1 MEKEFYI
8 DLADEKFYENTFEN
22 GLKCFVFPKKNFFE
36 KQVTFAV
43 NYGSVDNIF
52 YEDNK
57 IKEEPRGIAH
67 FIEHKLFEQE
77 DYNVFEEF
85 SKNGATSNA
94 FTNFNTTAYYF
105 NCTENFKKNCGILFD
120 FVSKPLFT
128 EENVKKEKDIIS
140 QEIKMYDDDPD
151 WKIYFN
157 MLKNMYFEHNIKND
171 IAGTVDSI
179 KNITHKALYENYN
192 NFYNYENSVI
202 VCAGDFDRKEL
213 YSSILENLKLNEKD
227 NNVKKILFNE
237 KDEIA
242 NGFIAEKMNI
252 ERTMFNFGIKDVF
265 KKFSISDRI
274 LSVKILLDIIC
285 GESSEL
291 YERLYEERLI
301 DKSFSYAYTCGRD
314 YGFAIISGFSESS
327 EIVGEFLLDEVVKLK
342 KSGIDKKLFELIK
355 NKHIGRF
362 IQGFNSIDGI
372 VSAQV
377 DFFTKNIT
385 LFDYCESLKNVSI
398 DDVEKTLYE
407 LFCENNIVLSLIEH

>member
-291 YERLYEERLI
+291 YERLYEKRLI

-385 LFDYCESLKNVSI
+385 LFDYCESLKNISI

>member
-179 KNITHKALYENYN
+179 KNITHKVLYENYN

-291 YERLYEERLI
+291 YERLYEKRLI

>member
-179 KNITHKALYENYN
+179 KNITHKVLYENYN

-291 YERLYEERLI
+291 YERLYEKRLI

-385 LFDYCESLKNVSI
+385 LFDYCESLKNISI

>member
-157 MLKNMYFEHNIKND
+157 MLKNMYFEHNVKND

-291 YERLYEERLI
+291 YERLYEKRLI

>member
-179 KNITHKALYENYN
+179 KNITHKVLYENYN

-291 YERLYEERLI
+291 YERLYEKRLI

-355 NKHIGRF
+355 NKHIGR
-362 IQGFNSIDGI
+362 D
-372 VSAQV
+372 
-377 DFFTKNIT
+377 
-385 LFDYCESLKNVSI
+385 
-398 DDVEKTLYE
+398 
-407 LFCENNIVLSLIEH
+407 LIP

>member
-22 GLKCFVFPKKNFFE
+22 GLRCFVFPKKNFFE

-43 NYGSVDNIF
+43 NYGSVDNVF
-52 YEDNK
+52 YENNK
-57 IKEEPRGIAH
+57 IKEEPRGVAH

-77 DYNVFEEF
+77 NYNVFEEF
-85 SKNGATSNA
+85 SKNGASSNA

-128 EENVKKEKDIIS
+128 KENVRKEKDIIS

-157 MLKNMYFEHNIKND
+157 TLKNMYFEHNVKND

-179 KNITHKALYENYN
+179 KKITHETLYENYK
-192 NFYNYENSVI
+192 NFYNYENSVV

-213 YSSILENLKLNEKD
+213 YNSILENLKLNEKN

-237 KDEIA
+237 KNEIA
-242 NGFIAEKMNI
+242 SGFITEKMNV
-252 ERTMFNFGIKDVF
+252 ERTMFNFGIKDIS
-265 KKFSISDRI
+265 KKFSMPDRI
-274 LSVKILLDIIC
+274 LSIKILLDIIC

-291 YERLYEERLI
+291 YEKLYEKRLI

-327 EIVGEFLLDEVVKLK
+327 EIVGEFLLDEVVRLK

-362 IQGFNSIDGI
+362 IQGFNSVDGI

-385 LFDYCESLKNVSI
+385 LFDYCESLKNVSV
-398 DDVEKTLYE
+398 DNVEEIIYD

>member
-36 KQVTFAV
+36 KEVTFAV

-291 YERLYEERLI
+291 YERLYEKRLI